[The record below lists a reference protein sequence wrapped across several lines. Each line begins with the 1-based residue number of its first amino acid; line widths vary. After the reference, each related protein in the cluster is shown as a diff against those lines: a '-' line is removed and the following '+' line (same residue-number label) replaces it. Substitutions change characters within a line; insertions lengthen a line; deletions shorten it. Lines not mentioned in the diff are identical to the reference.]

1 MYLTTVG
8 KITLEIERAFFFF
21 FFLQE
26 FLVVRKF
33 MALQNSESKSLEK
46 SLKLIEPD
54 FFLKRPD

>member
-8 KITLEIERAFFFF
+8 KIILEIEGAFF

-46 SLKLIEPD
+46 CLKLIGPD
-54 FFLKRPD
+54 FFLKKRPD